1 MLGAQQHPQ
10 GSLYLAYTPPQPGQV
25 PAITRMQKLSAVQ
38 ERICKAPCAWR
49 VPPPSRGRSPLLP
62 VCKSYQQCKK
72 RPTKSPFAR
81 RVPPPSRGRS
91 PLLPVCKSYQQCTN
105 RPPHGKGVRFRVI
118 LYWLRQRVWV
128 VVPLAEPHSGCP
140 ARLDP
145 SRPSDLQRRLG
156 LTSSPAARMP
166 MYMARG
172 MLACLGF
179 RGFQDEARPR
189 PWGSWGRA
197 AKAASPPLDHP
208 HLKPFRV

>member
-1 MLGAQQHPQ
+1 MRGGDLRARFAARSTRILVLGAQEHLVLGVHPPPAGAGPPYYPYAKVISSARKDLK
-10 GSLYLAYTPPQPGQV
+10 GSLCLACTPPQPGQV
-25 PAITRMQKLSAVQ
+25 PAIARMQKLSAVQ
-38 ERICKAPCAWR
+38 EATFKKSFCAACT
-49 VPPPSRGRSPLLP
+49 PPPSRGR
-62 VCKSYQQCKK
+62 
-72 RPTKSPFAR
+72 F
-81 RVPPPSRGRS
+81 

-105 RPPHGKGVRFRVI
+105 RPPRGKGVRFRGI

-166 MYMARG
+166 MCMARG

-179 RGFQDEARPR
+179 R
-189 PWGSWGRA
+189 
-197 AKAASPPLDHP
+197 
-208 HLKPFRV
+208 V

>member
-1 MLGAQQHPQ
+1 MQQHIRLLVLGVHPPPA
-10 GSLYLAYTPPQPGQV
+10 GAGPAYYPYAKV
-25 PAITRMQKLSAVQ
+25 ISSA
-38 ERICKAPCAWR
+38 ERICKAPCALR

-81 RVPPPSRGRS
+81 RVPPPQPGQV
-91 PLLPVCKSYQQCTN
+91 PLLPVCKSYQQRTK
-105 RPPHGKGVRFRVI
+105 RPPEPNGAGFRVI

-128 VVPLAEPHSGCP
+128 VVPLAEPRSGCP

-145 SRPSDLQRRLG
+145 SRPSGLQRRLG
-156 LTSSPAARMP
+156 LTSSPEARMP

-179 RGFQDEARPR
+179 R
-189 PWGSWGRA
+189 
-197 AKAASPPLDHP
+197 
-208 HLKPFRV
+208 V

>member
-1 MLGAQQHPQ
+1 MGQAAKRGVAKAPRPAAQTRTGQARVDVVCKRAAELIGAQEPT

-25 PAITRMQKLSAVQ
+25 PHITRMQKLSAVH
-38 ERICKAPCAWR
+38 ERICRAPCAWR

-72 RPTKSPFAR
+72 RPAKSPFAR
-81 RVPPPSRGRS
+81 RVPPPSRGRF
-91 PLLPVCKSYQQCTN
+91 PLLPVCKSYQQCTKP
-105 RPPHGKGVRFRVI
+105 PPHANGARFRVI

-156 LTSSPAARMP
+156 
-166 MYMARG
+166 
-172 MLACLGF
+172 
-179 RGFQDEARPR
+179 
-189 PWGSWGRA
+189 
-197 AKAASPPLDHP
+197 
-208 HLKPFRV
+208 

>member
-1 MLGAQQHPQ
+1 MLGAQEHPQ

-25 PAITRMQKLSAVQ
+25 PHITPVPHITRMQKLSAVQ

-179 RGFQDEARPR
+179 R
-189 PWGSWGRA
+189 
-197 AKAASPPLDHP
+197 
-208 HLKPFRV
+208 V

>member
-1 MLGAQQHPQ
+1 MGQAAKRGVAKAPRPAAQTRVDVVCKRAAELIGVQEPTRLLVLGVHP
-10 GSLYLAYTPPQPGQV
+10 PPQLGQV
-25 PAITRMQKLSAVQ
+25 PHITRVQKL
-38 ERICKAPCAWR
+38 KASCAWR

-81 RVPPPSRGRS
+81 RVPPPSRSRF
-91 PLLPVCKSYQQCTN
+91 PLLPVCKSYQQCTKP
-105 RPPHGKGVRFRVI
+105 PPHANGARFRVI

-179 RGFQDEARPR
+179 R
-189 PWGSWGRA
+189 
-197 AKAASPPLDHP
+197 
-208 HLKPFRV
+208 V

>member
-1 MLGAQQHPQ
+1 MGVTCAHASPRDQRGSLCSARKNTHKAPCTWRTPPPSRAGPRYYPYAKVISSARKDLQ
-10 GSLYLAYTPPQPGQV
+10 GSLCLACTPPQPGQV

-38 ERICKAPCAWR
+38 EATYKKSFCAA
-49 VPPPSRGRSPLLP
+49 
-62 VCKSYQQCKK
+62 C
-72 RPTKSPFAR
+72 T
-81 RVPPPSRGRS
+81 PPSRGRS

-172 MLACLGF
+172 MLACL
-179 RGFQDEARPR
+179 E
-189 PWGSWGRA
+189 
-197 AKAASPPLDHP
+197 
-208 HLKPFRV
+208 FRV

>member
-1 MLGAQQHPQ
+1 MQASRRTERVRRCACVGVTCAHASPRDQQE
-10 GSLYLAYTPPQPGQV
+10 SLC
-25 PAITRMQKLSAVQ
+25 SA
-38 ERICKAPCAWR
+38 RKNIHKAPCTWR
-49 VPPPSRGRSPLLP
+49 TPPPSRGRSPILP

-72 RPTKSPFAR
+72 GSAR
-81 RVPPPSRGRS
+81 LLVYPPPAGAGPRYYPYAKVISSARSDLQKVLLRGVYPPPSRGRF

-166 MYMARG
+166 MCMARG

-179 RGFQDEARPR
+179 R
-189 PWGSWGRA
+189 
-197 AKAASPPLDHP
+197 
-208 HLKPFRV
+208 V

>member
-1 MLGAQQHPQ
+1 MGVTCAHASPRDQR
-10 GSLYLAYTPPQPGQV
+10 GSLCSARKNIHKAPCTPPQPGQV
-25 PAITRMQKLSAVQ
+25 PHITRMQKLSAVQ

-49 VPPPSRGRSPLLP
+49 VPPPLLP

-105 RPPHGKGVRFRVI
+105 RPPHGKGVRFRAI

-128 VVPLAEPHSGCP
+128 VVALAEPRSGCP

-145 SRPSDLQRRLG
+145 GRPSDLQRRLG

-166 MYMARG
+166 M
-172 MLACLGF
+172 
-179 RGFQDEARPR
+179 
-189 PWGSWGRA
+189 
-197 AKAASPPLDHP
+197 
-208 HLKPFRV
+208 

>member
-1 MLGAQQHPQ
+1 MLGAQEHPQ

-25 PAITRMQKLSAVQ
+25 PHITRMQKLSAVQ
-38 ERICKAPCAWR
+38 ERICEAPCAWR

-72 RPTKSPFAR
+72 RPTKSPFVR
-81 RVPPPSRGRS
+81 RVPPPQPGQVPAITRMQKLSTVRK
-91 PLLPVCKSYQQCTN
+91 PTPTWN
-105 RPPHGKGVRFRVI
+105 NGKGVRFRVI

-179 RGFQDEARPR
+179 R
-189 PWGSWGRA
+189 
-197 AKAASPPLDHP
+197 
-208 HLKPFRV
+208 V